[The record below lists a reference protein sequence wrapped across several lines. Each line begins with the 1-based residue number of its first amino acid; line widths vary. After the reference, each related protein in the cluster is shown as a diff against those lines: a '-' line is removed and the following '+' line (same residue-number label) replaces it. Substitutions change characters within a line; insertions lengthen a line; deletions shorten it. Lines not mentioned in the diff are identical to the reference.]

1 MNTRVKV
8 IALLLGFCCWGL
20 ACSQTAGTANQN
32 GGAGGS
38 GRTGGS
44 TGSAVTGGSGGGVA
58 TGGIAGSGA
67 TGGIGAGGTTAGSGG
82 GSGGTS
88 LSGQGGSAT
97 GGAGTAGNGSGGS
110 GTGGGGGSKASGTG
124 GTSLGGSGGAGTAGS
139 GSGGQGT
146 GGAGSGGLGGT
157 GTGGAGGGSSTGG
170 KGTGGAGSGGTSGGT
185 GTGGTATGGTTGT
198 GGATSSLVVPKT
210 DSVSGRD
217 SFAFG
222 DVVFEV
228 DPKVG
233 ARVAT
238 LSLSGA
244 NMIATIAATDTD
256 NTTWGG
262 VFWTSPQK
270 AWDSNWPPPAALDS
284 DPYTDSGTPGSH
296 LVLDSGTYTALG
308 VSVSKDFSADAGTSW
323 ITIVYTIKA
332 SKALQAAP
340 WENCRVPRGGLAFFP
355 AGASLAKGP
364 LTMTQSASMVW
375 FDDASKTATS
385 PSGAKAIADGSGGWS
400 AYALNGNLFLRKFT
414 NTAASAQAPGEGQDE
429 IYPGSGFLELE
440 VQGPYTSIPAGG
452 SLVWTIAWR
461 IVKIP
466 TSVTVSAGSTTLA
479 DFAKQQAAL

>member
-198 GGATSSLVVPKT
+198 GGATSSPVVPT
-210 DSVSGRD
+210 VTSSGRD

>member
-1 MNTRVKV
+1 
-8 IALLLGFCCWGL
+8 
-20 ACSQTAGTANQN
+20 
-32 GGAGGS
+32 
-38 GRTGGS
+38 
-44 TGSAVTGGSGGGVA
+44 
-58 TGGIAGSGA
+58 
-67 TGGIGAGGTTAGSGG
+67 
-82 GSGGTS
+82 
-88 LSGQGGSAT
+88 
-97 GGAGTAGNGSGGS
+97 
-110 GTGGGGGSKASGTG
+110 
-124 GTSLGGSGGAGTAGS
+124 
-139 GSGGQGT
+139 
-146 GGAGSGGLGGT
+146 
-157 GTGGAGGGSSTGG
+157 
-170 KGTGGAGSGGTSGGT
+170 
-185 GTGGTATGGTTGT
+185 
-198 GGATSSLVVPKT
+198 VVPT
-210 DSVSGRD
+210 VTSSGRD

-244 NMIATIAATDTD
+244 NMIATMSSTDTN
-256 NTTWGG
+256 NTTWGA
-262 VFWTSPQK
+262 VFWTSPQS

-284 DPYTDSGTPGSH
+284 SPYTDTGGNPGNH

-332 SKALQAAP
+332 TKAVQAAP

-355 AGASLAKGP
+355 AGASLTKGP
-364 LTMTQSASMVW
+364 LTMTESASIDW
-375 FDDASKTATS
+375 FDDASKSATS

-479 DFAKQQAAL
+479 DFAKQQAAQ

>member
-198 GGATSSLVVPKT
+198 GGATSSPVVPT
-210 DSVSGRD
+210 VTSSGRD

-284 DPYTDSGTPGSH
+284 NPYTGGITTGNH

-332 SKALQAAP
+332 TKAVQAAP

-355 AGASLAKGP
+355 AGASLTKGP
-364 LTMTQSASMVW
+364 LTMTESASIDW

-385 PSGAKAIADGSGGWS
+385 ASGEKAIADGSGGWM
-400 AYALNGNLFLRKFT
+400 AYALGGNLFLRKFT

-429 IYPGSGFLELE
+429 IYPGPGFLELE

-452 SLVWTIAWR
+452 NLSWTVAWR

-479 DFAKQQAAL
+479 DFASQQAGL

>member
-97 GGAGTAGNGSGGS
+97 GGAGTAGYGSGGS

-198 GGATSSLVVPKT
+198 GGATSSPVVPT
-210 DSVSGRD
+210 VTSSGRD

>member
-1 MNTRVKV
+1 
-8 IALLLGFCCWGL
+8 
-20 ACSQTAGTANQN
+20 
-32 GGAGGS
+32 
-38 GRTGGS
+38 
-44 TGSAVTGGSGGGVA
+44 
-58 TGGIAGSGA
+58 
-67 TGGIGAGGTTAGSGG
+67 
-82 GSGGTS
+82 
-88 LSGQGGSAT
+88 
-97 GGAGTAGNGSGGS
+97 
-110 GTGGGGGSKASGTG
+110 
-124 GTSLGGSGGAGTAGS
+124 
-139 GSGGQGT
+139 
-146 GGAGSGGLGGT
+146 
-157 GTGGAGGGSSTGG
+157 
-170 KGTGGAGSGGTSGGT
+170 
-185 GTGGTATGGTTGT
+185 
-198 GGATSSLVVPKT
+198 
-210 DSVSGRD
+210 
-217 SFAFG
+217 
-222 DVVFEV
+222 VVFEV

-284 DPYTDSGTPGSH
+284 NPYTGGPTTDNH

>member
-1 MNTRVKV
+1 MNPRLKV
-8 IALLLGFCCWGL
+8 VAAFMGCCCWGF
-20 ACSQTAGTANQN
+20 ACSQTNGTSTQH
-32 GGAGGS
+32 GGAGGND
-38 GRTGGS
+38 RTGGS
-44 TGSAVTGGSGGGVA
+44 TSSTAAGGN
-58 TGGIAGSGA
+58 
-67 TGGIGAGGTTAGSGG
+67 GAGGTSAGSGG
-82 GSGGTS
+82 GSGGS
-88 LSGQGGSAT
+88 SVSGQGGSGAGGAAGSAT
-97 GGAGTAGNGSGGS
+97 GGAGTGGNGSGGS

-124 GTSLGGSGGAGTAGS
+124 GGTSLGGSGGAGTAGT
-139 GSGGQGT
+139 GSGGKGT
-146 GGAGSGGLGGT
+146 GGTGSGGLGSAV
-157 GTGGAGGGSSTGG
+157 TGGAGGGSGTGG

-185 GTGGTATGGTTGT
+185 GAGGAATGGATGT
-198 GGATSSLVVPKT
+198 GGSTSSPVVPT
-210 DSVSGRD
+210 TVSSTGRD

-238 LSLSGA
+238 LSYGGA

-262 VFWTSPQK
+262 VFWTSPQS

-284 DPYTDSGTPGSH
+284 NPYTGGISGNH
-296 LVLDSGTYTALG
+296 LVLDSASYAALG
-308 VSVSKDFSADAGTSW
+308 VSVSKDFSADSGTGW

-340 WENCRVPRGGLAFFP
+340 WENCRVPRGGLAFYP
-355 AGASLAKGP
+355 SGTSLAKGP
-364 LTMTQSASMVW
+364 LTMTQTAGIDW
-375 FDDASKTATS
+375 FDDTSKSATS
-385 PSGAKAIADGSGGWS
+385 TSGAKSISDGSGGWS

-414 NTAASAQAPGEGQDE
+414 NTPASAQAPKEGQDE

-452 SLVWTIAWR
+452 SLSWTIAWR

>member
-1 MNTRVKV
+1 MTGTGGVAAMGGGNGTGGDR
-8 IALLLGFCCWGL
+8 A
-20 ACSQTAGTANQN
+20 AGGATGTGGASAA
-32 GGAGGS
+32 GGTPASGGSKGAGGVTAS
-38 GRTGGS
+38 GGATTTGGAS
-44 TGSAVTGGSGGGVA
+44 AAGGTTGTGGSG
-58 TGGIAGSGA
+58 
-67 TGGIGAGGTTAGSGG
+67 AGGK
-82 GSGGTS
+82 
-88 LSGQGGSAT
+88 
-97 GGAGTAGNGSGGS
+97 GSGGS
-110 GTGGGGGSKASGTG
+110 ST
-124 GTSLGGSGGAGTAGS
+124 
-139 GSGGQGT
+139 
-146 GGAGSGGLGGT
+146 GGT
-157 GTGGAGGGSSTGG
+157 GTGGAGS
-170 KGTGGAGSGGTSGGT
+170 
-185 GTGGTATGGTTGT
+185 GGTTGT
-198 GGATSSLVVPKT
+198 GGATSSPVVPLPV
-210 DSVSGRD
+210 SSSGRD

-238 LSLSGA
+238 LSLGGV

-284 DPYTDSGTPGSH
+284 NPYTGGISGTH
-296 LVLDSGTYTALG
+296 IVRDSASYAALG
-308 VSVSKDFSADAGTSW
+308 VSVSKDFSADAGTGW

-332 SKALQAAP
+332 SKAVQAAP

-355 AGASLAKGP
+355 AGTSLTKGP
-364 LTMTQSASMVW
+364 LTMTESASIDW
-375 FDDASKTATS
+375 FDDASKSATS
-385 PSGAKAIADGSGGWS
+385 TSGAKAIADGSGGWA

-414 NTAASAQAPGEGQDE
+414 NTPASAQAPGEGQDE
-429 IYPGSGFLELE
+429 IYPGAGFLELE

-452 SLVWTIAWR
+452 SLSWTIAWR